1 MKDESAT
8 KKLKSKSGNQTV
20 KVGNAKEKQIQQ
32 ELQAS
37 QYARS
42 LIEASLDPFVTI
54 SSDGKI
60 TDVNE
65 ATIKVTGIS
74 RELLIG
80 TDFSDYFTEPARAR
94 EGYQQVFQKGF
105 VTDYPLTI
113 RHNNGNLVDVLY
125 NASVYKDTDGNVLGV
140 FAAAR
145 DITESKRVL
154 LEFTETKNFLDNIL
168 ASSTKY
174 SIIGKDLN
182 HRILSWNEGAR
193 LNYGYTAE
201 EIIGRN
207 SDILHTPEDIRSGAV
222 DNLLQTARNKG
233 MAEGEFV
240 RVRKDGTRFVASVVI
255 TRRHDTAGNQVG
267 YLLMSSDIS
276 EAKHAATQ
284 IQQSSRYARSLIEA
298 SLDPLVT
305 ISSDGK
311 VMDVNNATEKVTGV
325 PRQQLIGTDFSDYFT
340 EPQKARTGYEK
351 VFKEGIVRD
360 YPLSIRHEQGQITDV
375 LYNAAT
381 YYNEQG
387 EVQGVFAAARD
398 ISERKNAER
407 ELREASLYSRNLLEA
422 SLDPLVTISANGK
435 IMDVNKTTEE
445 ITGVP
450 RQKLIGTD
458 FSDYFTEPQRAR
470 AGYEKVFKE
479 GIVRDYPLAIR
490 HASGRITDVLY
501 NATTYRNEQGEVQGV
516 FAAARDVSE
525 LRKTQ
530 EALQKSHD
538 ELERRVEERTAEL
551 RESEERLTHALES
564 GELGTWEMDTKTEE
578 IWRSLRYEQIFG
590 YRVLQQQWTYQM
602 LLDHILP
609 EDRETVEKKFREA
622 LAAGSEWSFECR
634 INRTDG
640 ALRWIWVQGKP
651 KYNDRREVVKMAG
664 LVRDITD
671 MATRDWIKTGIA
683 RIDEAM
689 HGNPD
694 IKTMSNHVLAEVA
707 SYVGAQVGAFYLLD
721 EAANILSL
729 ASGYAYVRP
738 DNFAEK
744 IQPGEGMIGQAALS
758 KKEFLIHDIPD
769 DYIKVTSS
777 LGEAKP
783 RCLFV
788 IPLIHEER
796 VKGVLEIGSLRV
808 LADHQFEYLR
818 QAMRIAAINVE
829 AAQNRENLGKAL
841 AESQLLAEKLKEQQE
856 ELQTTNK
863 ELEEQTQLL
872 TLSEENLKDQQH
884 ELQAANEE
892 LHSINTLLEHEKH
905 EAEQANREL
914 ELMRINLEDKAKQL
928 TIASQYKS
936 EFLANMS
943 HELRTPLNSLL
954 LLSKYMADNREGNL
968 TAEQV
973 ESANIIYK
981 SGTDL
986 LSLIDDILDLS
997 KIEAGR
1003 MELLPDEIMVK
1014 NLAEGLRTGFE
1025 HLAQDS
1031 GLNLRISVD
1040 EKCPATII
1048 SDRKRIEQILKN
1060 LMSNA
1065 LKFTQKGEIDVEFAR
1080 PAADVKFSGGSLSQ
1094 QNTLAISVKDT
1105 GIGIPEDKQLLIF
1118 EAFQQAEKGT
1128 ARKYGGTGLGLSI
1141 SRELAR
1147 LLGGEIHLES
1157 RSGYGSTF
1165 TLYIPLT
1172 IEASSSPAKVQMI
1185 HQPKETPSVFQ
1196 PDLPVSSIPDDRDNL
1211 NKENAAILI
1220 IEDDAHFARL
1230 LQRECHEKG
1239 YQCLAAATGEEGI
1252 ELARKHSPQG
1262 IVLDL
1267 MLPGIDGWTV
1277 LETLKEIPETRHI
1290 PIHIMSVEEESIRAY
1305 RKGAIGFLT
1314 KPVDKE
1320 QLDCAFTNLE
1330 ATFNKEV
1337 KDLLVVEDDAVLR
1350 KGIVKLIG
1358 NRDVRS
1364 EETSTGKDTLKL
1376 LQTRK
1381 FDCMIL
1387 DLGLPDMTGF
1397 ELLEQLER
1405 AENVVIPP
1413 IIVYTGRELTHEE
1426 EAHLSNYSESI
1437 IIKGVRSE
1445 ERLLDEVS
1453 LFLHRVVENLPEPK
1467 RRLIA
1472 DLHDT
1477 DTMFNGKTI
1486 LIVDDD
1492 MRNAFALARV
1502 LGEKGMNLLKA
1513 ENGQKALDIL
1523 ANNREISL
1531 VLMDVMMPVMDGY
1544 EAIKRIRA
1552 QEYFQKL
1559 PIIALTAKAM
1569 KEDRELCIAAGAN
1582 DYLPKPV
1589 DVNRLLAVMRIWLYR

>member
-1 MKDESAT
+1 MKDESA
-8 KKLKSKSGNQTV
+8 KKVWKGKSGYQTG
-20 KVGNAKEKQIQQ
+20 GNKKIKRLQQ

-65 ATIKVTGIS
+65 ATVKVTGIS

-80 TDFSDYFTEPARAR
+80 TDFSDYFTETALAR
-94 EGYQQVFQKGF
+94 EGYQQVFEKGF

-113 RHNNGNLVDVLY
+113 RHKNGNLVDVLY
-125 NASVYKDTDGNVLGV
+125 NASVYKDAEGNVLGV

-145 DITESKRVL
+145 DVTESKRVL

-174 SIIGKDLN
+174 SIIGTDLN
-182 HRILSWNEGAR
+182 RHILSWNEGAR
-193 LNYGYTAE
+193 LNYGYIAE

-207 SDILHTPEDIRSGAV
+207 SDILHSPEDVRSGAV
-222 DNLLQTARNKG
+222 DELLQKAREKG
-233 MAEGEFV
+233 MAEGEFD
-240 RVRKDGTRFVASVVI
+240 RVRKDGTNFIASVVV
-255 TRRHDTAGNQVG
+255 TSRHDAAGNLIG
-267 YLLMSSDIS
+267 YLLISNDIS
-276 EAKHAATQ
+276 DAKHAAMQ
-284 IQQSSRYARSLIEA
+284 IQQSYRYARSLIEA

-311 VMDVNNATEKVTGV
+311 IMDVNKATEEVTGV

-340 EPQKARTGYEK
+340 EPQKARAGYEK

-360 YPLSIRHEQGQITDV
+360 YPLSIYHAQGYITDV
-375 LYNAAT
+375 LYNASI
-381 YYNEQG
+381 YRNEQG

-398 ISERKNAER
+398 ISELKKAER
-407 ELREASLYSRNLLEA
+407 ELREALLYSRSLIEA
-422 SLDPLVTISANGK
+422 SLDPLVTISADGK
-435 IMDVNKTTEE
+435 IMDVNKTTEDF
-445 ITGVP
+445 TGVP

-470 AGYEKVFKE
+470 AGYEMVFRR
-479 GIVRDYPLAIR
+479 GVIRDYPLAIR
-490 HASGRITDVLY
+490 HISGRITDVLY
-501 NATTYRNEQGEVQGV
+501 NAATYLNEQGEVQGV

-530 EALQKSHD
+530 EALQNSHD
-538 ELERRVEERTAEL
+538 DLERRVEERTAEL

-564 GELGTWEMDTKTEE
+564 GELGTWEMDIKTEE

-590 YRVLQQQWTYQM
+590 YRKLQNQWTYQM
-602 LLDHILP
+602 LLDHVLVD
-609 EDRETVEKKFREA
+609 DRETVERKFQEA
-622 LAAGSEWSFECR
+622 LAAGSEWNFECR
-634 INRTDG
+634 INRADG

-651 KYNDRREVVKMAG
+651 KYNDRHEVVKMAG
-664 LVRDITD
+664 LARDITD
-671 MATRDWIKTGIA
+671 TAGRDWIKTGIA
-683 RIDEAM
+683 RIDEVM

-694 IKTMSNHVLAEVA
+694 IKVLSNHMLTEVA
-707 SYVGAQVGAFYLLD
+707 SYVGAQIGAFYLLD
-721 EAANILSL
+721 EATNFLSL
-729 ASGYAYVRP
+729 VSGYAYVRP
-738 DNFAEK
+738 ENIAEK
-744 IQPGEGMIGQAALS
+744 FRPGEGLIGQAALG
-758 KKEFLIHDIPD
+758 KKEFLIFDIPD

-777 LGEAKP
+777 LGKAKP
-783 RCLFV
+783 RCLFI

-796 VKGVLEIGSLRV
+796 VKGVLEIGSLRM
-808 LADHQFEYLR
+808 LADHQLEYLR
-818 QAMRIAAINVE
+818 QAVRITAINVE
-829 AAQNRENLGKAL
+829 AAQNRKNLEEAL
-841 AESQLLAEKLKEQQE
+841 AESQLLANKLKQQQE
-856 ELQTTNK
+856 ELQMANT

-872 TLSEENLKDQQH
+872 IRSEENLKDQQH
-884 ELQAANEE
+884 ELKAANEE
-892 LHSINTLLEHEKH
+892 LHSINALLENEKQ
-905 EAEQANREL
+905 ETEQANREL
-914 ELMRINLEDKAKQL
+914 ELMRFNLEDKAKQL

-954 LLSKYMADNREGNL
+954 LLSKYMAANKEGNL
-968 TAEQV
+968 TADQV
-973 ESANIIYK
+973 ESADIIYK

-1003 MELLPDEIMVK
+1003 MELIPDEIEVK
-1014 NLAEGLRTGFE
+1014 NLAEGLRAGFE
-1025 HLAQDS
+1025 RLVQES
-1031 GLNLRISVD
+1031 NLNLRITID
-1040 EKCPATII
+1040 EECPAII
-1048 SDRKRIEQILKN
+1048 FSDKKRIEQILKN

-1065 LKFTQKGEIDVEFAR
+1065 LKFTREGEIDIKFAR
-1080 PAADVKFSGGSLSQ
+1080 PAAEVRFSSGSLDP
-1094 QNTLAISVKDT
+1094 QNLLAISVKDT
-1105 GIGIPEDKQLLIF
+1105 GIGIPLEKQSLIF

-1147 LLGGEIHLES
+1147 LLGSEIQLES
-1157 RSGYGSTF
+1157 QPGQGSTF
-1165 TLYIPLT
+1165 ILYIPIT
-1172 IEASSSPAKVQMI
+1172 MEPSASPAKVQI
-1185 HQPKETPSVFQ
+1185 LHHQPKDIPSTSRQVSA
-1196 PDLPVSSIPDDRDNL
+1196 VSSIPDDRDNL
-1211 NKENAAILI
+1211 NKESAVILI
-1220 IEDDAHFARL
+1220 IEDDAQFARL
-1230 LQRECHEKG
+1230 LQKQCHEKG
-1239 YQCLAAATGEEGI
+1239 FQCLAAATGEEGI
-1252 ELARKHSPQG
+1252 ELARRHLPRG
-1262 IVLDL
+1262 VVLDL
-1267 MLPGIDGWTV
+1267 LLPGIDGWTV

-1290 PIHIMSVEEESIRAY
+1290 PVHIMSVEEESIRAY
-1305 RKGAIGFLT
+1305 RKGAIGFMT

-1320 QLDCAFTNLE
+1320 QLDSAFANLE
-1330 ATFNKEV
+1330 ATFSKKV
-1337 KDLLVVEDDAVLR
+1337 KDLLIVEDDADLR
-1350 KGIVKLIG
+1350 KSIIKLIG
-1358 NRDVRS
+1358 NSDVRM
-1364 EETSTGKDTLKL
+1364 EEAATGADTLQL
-1376 LQTRK
+1376 LQAKK

-1387 DLGLPDMTGF
+1387 DIGLPDMSGF
-1397 ELLEQLER
+1397 ELLEKLE
-1405 AENVVIPP
+1405 AEENVVIPP
-1413 IIVYTGRELTHEE
+1413 IIVYTGRELTYDEE
-1426 EAHLSNYSESI
+1426 VHLSNYSESI

-1453 LFLHRVVENLPEPK
+1453 LFLHRVVEKMPETK
-1467 RRLIA
+1467 RKLIA

-1477 DTMFNGKTI
+1477 DAMFREKTI

-1523 ANNREISL
+1523 AENKDVSL
-1531 VLMDVMMPVMDGY
+1531 VLMDIMMPVMDGY

-1552 QEYFQKL
+1552 QENFQKL

-1569 KEDRELCIAAGAN
+1569 KEDRELCIKAGAN

-1589 DVNRLLAVMRIWLYR
+1589 DVNRLLAAMRIWLYR

>member
-1 MKDESAT
+1 MKDEET
-8 KKLKSKSGNQTV
+8 KKNMKTKSGRST
-20 KVGNAKEKQIQQ
+20 GEAAKAKNKQKQQ

-42 LIEASLDPFVTI
+42 LIEASLDPFITI
-54 SSDGKI
+54 SPNGKI

-65 ATIKVTGIS
+65 ATIKITGVS
-74 RELLIG
+74 RESLIG

-94 EGYQQVFQKGF
+94 EGYQKVFQKGF

-113 RHNNGNLVDVLY
+113 KHKNGNMVDVLY
-125 NASVYKDTDGNVLGV
+125 NASVYKDTEGNVLGV
-140 FAAAR
+140 FAVAR

-174 SIIGKDLN
+174 SIIGKDLQR
-182 HRILSWNEGAR
+182 RILSWNEGAR

-201 EIIGRN
+201 EIIGRDSN
-207 SDILHTPEDIRSGAV
+207 ILHTPEDVLTGVVAK
-222 DNLLQTARNKG
+222 LLQTARKKG
-233 MAEGEFV
+233 MAEGEFA
-240 RVRKDGTRFVASVVI
+240 RVRKDGTRFVASVVV
-255 TRRHDTAGNQVG
+255 TRRLDSSGNHVG

-276 EAKHAATQ
+276 DAKQAALQ
-284 IQQSSRYARSLIEA
+284 IQQSSQYARSLIEA

-305 ISSDGK
+305 IRSDGK
-311 VMDVNNATEKVTGV
+311 VMDVNKATEEVTGI

-340 EPQKARTGYEK
+340 EPQIARAGYEK
-351 VFKEGIVRD
+351 AFKEGIVRD
-360 YPLSIRHEQGQITDV
+360 YPLSIRHAQ
-375 LYNAAT
+375 
-381 YYNEQG
+381 
-387 EVQGVFAAARD
+387 
-398 ISERKNAER
+398 
-407 ELREASLYSRNLLEA
+407 
-422 SLDPLVTISANGK
+422 
-435 IMDVNKTTEE
+435 
-445 ITGVP
+445 
-450 RQKLIGTD
+450 
-458 FSDYFTEPQRAR
+458 
-470 AGYEKVFKE
+470 
-479 GIVRDYPLAIR
+479 
-490 HASGRITDVLY
+490 GRITDVLY

-516 FAAARDVSE
+516 FAAAHDISERKKADRELMEASLYSRNLLEASLDPLVTISADGKIMDVNKATEEFTGTTRQKLIGTDFSDYFTEPQRARAGYEMVFQKGVVRDYPLAILHTSGSITDVLYNATTYHNAQGEVQGVFAAARDVSE

-530 EALQKSHD
+530 EALQRSHD

-564 GELGTWEMDTKTEE
+564 GELGTWEMDTRTEE
-578 IWRSLRYEQIFG
+578 IWCSQRYEQIFG
-590 YRVLQQQWTYQM
+590 YRKMQNQWTYQM
-602 LLDHILP
+602 LIDHILP
-609 EDRETVEKKFREA
+609 EDRETVERKFREA
-622 LAAGSEWSFECR
+622 MDAGSEWSFECR
-634 INRTDG
+634 INRADN

-671 MATRDWIKTGIA
+671 TAARDWIKTGIA
-683 RIDEAM
+683 RIDETM

-694 IKTMSNHVLAEVA
+694 IKTMSNHVLIEVA
-707 SYVGAQVGAFYLLD
+707 SYAGAQVGAFYLLD
-721 EAANILSL
+721 EPSNTLSL
-729 ASGYAYVRP
+729 ASSYAYIRP
-738 DNFAEK
+738 ENFAEK
-744 IQPGEGMIGQAALS
+744 FHPGEGLIGQAALN
-758 KKEFLIHDIPD
+758 KKEFHIHDIPD

-777 LGEAKP
+777 LGETKP
-783 RCLFV
+783 RSLFI
-788 IPLIHEER
+788 IPLIHEEQ
-796 VKGVLEIGSLRV
+796 VKGVLEIGSLRI
-808 LADHQFEYLR
+808 LADHQLEYLR
-818 QAMRIAAINVE
+818 QAVRIAAINVE
-829 AAQNRENLGKAL
+829 AAKNREYLGKTL
-841 AESQLLAEKLKEQQE
+841 AESQLLAKKLKQQQD
-856 ELQTTNK
+856 ELQATNK

-872 TLSEENLKDQQH
+872 TRSEENLKDQQH

-892 LHSINTLLEHEKH
+892 LQSINTLLENEKH

-914 ELMRINLEDKAKQL
+914 NLLRINLEDKAKQL

-954 LLSKYMADNREGNL
+954 LLSKYMAANREGNL

-1003 MELLPDEIMVK
+1003 MELLPDEIIVK

-1025 HLAQDS
+1025 HLAHES
-1031 GLNLRISVD
+1031 GLNLRITID
-1040 EKCPATII
+1040 EGCPAVIF

-1065 LKFTQKGEIDVEFAR
+1065 LKFTPKGDINIKFAR
-1080 PAADVKFSGGSLSQ
+1080 PAAEVKFSGGSLSP

-1105 GIGIPEDKQLLIF
+1105 GIGIPQDKQLLIF

-1157 RSGYGSTF
+1157 QPDHGSIF
-1165 TLYIPLT
+1165 TLYVPLT
-1172 IEASSSPAKVQMI
+1172 IETSSSPAKVQVI
-1185 HQPKETPSVFQ
+1185 SSSKELPLVSRQ
-1196 PDLPVSSIPDDRDNL
+1196 DLPVHSIIDDRDNID
-1211 NKENAAILI
+1211 KENAVILI
-1220 IEDDAHFARL
+1220 IEDDAQFARL
-1230 LQRECHEKG
+1230 LQRQCHEKD
-1239 YQCLAAATGEEGI
+1239 YQCLITATGEEGI
-1252 ELARKHSPQG
+1252 ELACKYRPQG

-1267 MLPGIDGWTV
+1267 MLPGIDGWAV
-1277 LETLKEIPETRHI
+1277 LETLKETPETRHI
-1290 PIHIMSVEEESIRAY
+1290 PVHIMSVEEESIRAY

-1314 KPVDKE
+1314 KPVNKE
-1320 QLDCAFTNLE
+1320 QLDFAFANLE
-1330 ATFNKEV
+1330 ATFSKKV
-1337 KDLLVVEDDAVLR
+1337 KDLLVVEDDANLR
-1350 KGIVKLIG
+1350 KSIVKLIG
-1358 NRDVRS
+1358 NSDVRT
-1364 EETSTGKDTLKL
+1364 EETATGADTLKL
-1376 LQTRK
+1376 MQTKK

-1387 DLGLPDMTGF
+1387 DIGLPDISGF
-1397 ELLEQLER
+1397 ELLEKLE
-1405 AENVVIPP
+1405 AADNVVIPP
-1413 IIVYTGRELTHEE
+1413 IIVYTGRDLTHEE
-1426 EAHLSNYSESI
+1426 EAHLSSYSESI

-1453 LFLHRVVENLPEPK
+1453 LFLHRVVGKMPEPK

-1477 DTMFNGKTI
+1477 DAMFKEKTI

-1492 MRNAFALARV
+1492 MRNAFALSRV

-1513 ENGQKALDIL
+1513 ENGQKALDLL
-1523 ANNREISL
+1523 AKNQDVSL
-1531 VLMDVMMPVMDGY
+1531 VLMDIMMPVMDGY
-1544 EAIKRIRA
+1544 EAIKKIRA
-1552 QEYFQKL
+1552 DKNFQKL